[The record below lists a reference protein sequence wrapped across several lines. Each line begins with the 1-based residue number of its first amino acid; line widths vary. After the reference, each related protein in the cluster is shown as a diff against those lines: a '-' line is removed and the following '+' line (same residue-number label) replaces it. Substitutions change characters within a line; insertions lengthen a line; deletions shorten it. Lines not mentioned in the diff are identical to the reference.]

1 MSMSSLKSF
10 HGKNLNLADEF
21 DFDFT
26 QAKLHFAYTKKM
38 TDTLLGKTECVKL

>member
-10 HGKNLNLADEF
+10 HDKNLNLADEF

-26 QAKLHFAYTKKM
+26 QAKLHFAYTKKNDRYA
-38 TDTLLGKTECVKL
+38 TGKN